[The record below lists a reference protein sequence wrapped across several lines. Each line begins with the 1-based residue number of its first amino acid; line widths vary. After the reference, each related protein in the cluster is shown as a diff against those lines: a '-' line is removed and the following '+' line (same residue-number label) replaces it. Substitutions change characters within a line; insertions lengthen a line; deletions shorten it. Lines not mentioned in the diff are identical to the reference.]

1 MSASVEKYSEHQ
13 KLQAVK
19 DKSQAI
25 GEFLEWLQHAKGFRL
40 AQWMKAPDESAFAA
54 EGDEVDDLVQQFPNV
69 EQLLAEYF
77 QIDLGKLEQEKQAM
91 LDEVRFAAWR
101 EKK

>member
-1 MSASVEKYSEHQ
+1 MSASAEKYPEHQ

-25 GEFLEWLQHAKGFRL
+25 GEFLEWLQNTKGFRL
-40 AQWMKAPDESAFAA
+40 AQWMKVPDESAFAA
-54 EGDEVDDLVQQFPNV
+54 EGDEVDDLVQKFPSV
-69 EQLLAEYF
+69 EKLLAEYF

-91 LDEVRFAAWR
+91 LEQIRKQNQ
-101 EKK
+101 EGKK

>member
-1 MSASVEKYSEHQ
+1 MSASAEKYPEHQ
-13 KLQAVK
+13 KLQAVRE
-19 DKSQAI
+19 KSQAI
-25 GEFLEWLQHAKGFRL
+25 GEFLEWLRNAKGFRL
-40 AQWMKAPDESAFAA
+40 AQWMKVPDESAFAA
-54 EGDEVDDLVQQFPNV
+54 EGDEVDELVEQFPNV
-69 EQLLAEYF
+69 EKLLAEHF